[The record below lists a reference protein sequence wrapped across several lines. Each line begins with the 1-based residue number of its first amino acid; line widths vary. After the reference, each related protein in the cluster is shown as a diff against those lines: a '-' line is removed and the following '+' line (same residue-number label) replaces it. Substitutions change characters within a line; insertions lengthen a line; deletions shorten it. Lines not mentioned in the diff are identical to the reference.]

1 VSARYEP
8 RRLDDGGYGVWD
20 NERGCRVEA
29 PGMRDV
35 YWFTSEGRAQAWVDR
50 EAAAAL
56 PGAGD
61 WAPGAQVHPGLGGY
75 EGPRV

>member
-35 YWFTSEGRAQAWVDR
+35 YWFPTETLAVVWIARQKPAETPELLVSK
-50 EAAAAL
+50 
-56 PGAGD
+56 
-61 WAPGAQVHPGLGGY
+61 
-75 EGPRV
+75 